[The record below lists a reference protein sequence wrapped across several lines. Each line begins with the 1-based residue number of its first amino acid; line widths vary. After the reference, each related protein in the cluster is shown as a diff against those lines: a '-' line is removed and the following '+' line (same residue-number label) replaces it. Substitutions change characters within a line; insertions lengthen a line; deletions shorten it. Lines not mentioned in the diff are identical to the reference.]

1 MCPTL
6 VFPKDGFAQSVQ
18 IKQYKPCPLSLEVNR
33 SIKPNENG
41 IPVFKKSFKF
51 YKLYF
56 KGSFTLNCYITTPQ
70 CKSIQVL
77 PLKTYLLLQTDL
89 IPLSAAVA
97 VFLPHNN
104 VLMAGKHFWL
114 QNPTVILQCI
124 THQVPEGSANGNT
137 FLFLIK
143 LLSRTV
149 QGGKVKPKAL
159 NLMPLF
165 IANKKVHF
173 YGV

>member
-41 IPVFKKSFKF
+41 IPVFKKSLKF

-77 PLKTYLLLQTDL
+77 SLKTYLLLQTDL

-97 VFLPHNN
+97 VFF
-104 VLMAGKHFWL
+104 AAQQRADGR
-114 QNPTVILQCI
+114 
-124 THQVPEGSANGNT
+124 ET
-137 FLFLIK
+137 FLAAK
-143 LLSRTV
+143 LNCYCTV
-149 QGGKVKPKAL
+149 YYTPS
-159 NLMPLF
+159 P
-165 IANKKVHF
+165 
-173 YGV
+173 

>member
-1 MCPTL
+1 MS
-6 VFPKDGFAQSVQ
+6 SVLRGQ
-18 IKQYKPCPLSLEVNR
+18 QVN
-33 SIKPNENG
+33 KTNENG

-97 VFLPHNN
+97 F
-104 VLMAGKHFWL
+104 F
-114 QNPTVILQCI
+114 C
-124 THQVPEGSANGNT
+124 
-137 FLFLIK
+137 
-143 LLSRTV
+143 RTTTC
-149 QGGKVKPKAL
+149 
-159 NLMPLF
+159 
-165 IANKKVHF
+165 
-173 YGV
+173 